1 MNNIELEYSLP
12 IIENYQISNITI
24 ADQKNKYKSAD
35 EFKFIGK
42 LYIDIECSKDE
53 NKKHLHFEEDIIIN
67 LLRSKYKS
75 KDIELFIGDY
85 RYSLDNNMC
94 ILIIEY
100 IVKCDESNYE
110 EFCSLEDK
118 NIINQLRDYLHRDN
132 NTHCIDEEKIIIIDP
147 VIEEEPK
154 KVEVKK
160 QEESNNVKE
169 DLFKEK
175 YQNKFKFYRL
185 KKNETLEDVIDK
197 FNVSRNKLLNANK
210 NKMWKENV
218 LVQIPNDEQ

>member
-1 MNNIELEYSLP
+1 M
-12 IIENYQISNITI
+12 
-24 ADQKNKYKSAD
+24 
-35 EFKFIGK
+35 
-42 LYIDIECSKDE
+42 
-53 NKKHLHFEEDIIIN
+53 HFEEDIIIN

-94 ILIIEY
+94 RLIIEY

>member
-147 VIEEEPK
+147 IIEEEPK

>member
-147 VIEEEPK
+147 EIEEEPK
-154 KVEVKK
+154 KAEVKK

-210 NKMWKENV
+210 NKLWKENV

>member
-132 NTHCIDEEKIIIIDP
+132 NTHCIDEDKIIIIDP

>member
-147 VIEEEPK
+147 IIEEEPK

-210 NKMWKENV
+210 NKLWKENV

>member
-210 NKMWKENV
+210 NKLWKENV

>member
-160 QEESNNVKE
+160 QEESNNVKD

>member
-94 ILIIEY
+94 RLIIEY

-154 KVEVKK
+154 KAEVKK

>member
-1 MNNIELEYSLP
+1 MVELRTLTPSVLVRIQLP
-12 IIENYQISNITI
+12 QPRFWPAIW
-24 ADQKNKYKSAD
+24 
-35 EFKFIGK
+35 
-42 LYIDIECSKDE
+42 
-53 NKKHLHFEEDIIIN
+53 
-67 LLRSKYKS
+67 RVV
-75 KDIELFIGDY
+75 
-85 RYSLDNNMC
+85 LDC
-94 ILIIEY
+94 WWG
-100 IVKCDESNYE
+100 V
-110 EFCSLEDK
+110 
-118 NIINQLRDYLHRDN
+118 
-132 NTHCIDEEKIIIIDP
+132 DEEKIVIIDP

>member
-132 NTHCIDEEKIIIIDP
+132 NTHCIDEEKIVIIDP

-185 KKNETLEDVIDK
+185 RKNETLEDVIDK

>member
-35 EFKFIGK
+35 DFNFIGK

-210 NKMWKENV
+210 NKLWKENV